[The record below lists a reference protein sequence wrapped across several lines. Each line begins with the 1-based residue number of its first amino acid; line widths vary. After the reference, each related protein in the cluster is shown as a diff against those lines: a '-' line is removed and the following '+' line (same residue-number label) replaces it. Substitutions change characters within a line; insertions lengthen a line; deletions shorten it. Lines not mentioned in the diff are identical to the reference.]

1 MPPEPEQPEQPEQPA
16 GASRAA
22 SAATG
27 LSVRGQLVLAVV
39 ATTAGAV
46 LLLWAVTRQWVVEV
60 ASRPAPLHPL
70 RTVHTGA
77 DLVPWVPA
85 LALIALAG
93 AGALVATRAAGRV
106 MVSALLVVV
115 GAGSALGSGYG
126 LLAAR
131 RLTASAT
138 VAWPLAGAVGGVV
151 VAGAGWYA
159 LRRCRSWPTMGSRY
173 EVPTTRHPGAGPAG
187 TEPDATETGAG
198 GSGTGG
204 GRLERP
210 EAPQRLTGRRRGTVE
225 DDPATMWDAL
235 DEGHDPT
242 DR

>member
-1 MPPEPEQPEQPEQPA
+1 MPAEPEQPDNPEQPA
-16 GASRAA
+16 
-22 SAATG
+22 G

-46 LLLWAVTRQWVVEV
+46 LLLWAVTRQWAVEV
-60 ASRPAPLHPL
+60 AGRPAPLHPL
-70 RTVHTGA
+70 RTVHTGT

-106 MVSALLVVV
+106 MVSALLVVA

-131 RLTASAT
+131 RLTASASM
-138 VAWPLAGAVGGVV
+138 AWPLVGAVGGVV
-151 VAGAGWYA
+151 VAAAGWYA

-173 EVPTTRHPGAGPAG
+173 ETPTARAAATAEEGSSEPASSAPDSSAPDGSAPAG
-187 TEPDATETGAG
+187 DAA
-198 GSGTGG
+198 GTG
-204 GRLERP
+204 LERP
-210 EAPQRLTGRRRGTVE
+210 EVPQRLTGRRRAAVE

>member
-1 MPPEPEQPEQPEQPA
+1 MPSEPERPEQA
-16 GASRAA
+16 MSRAA
-22 SAATG
+22 G
-27 LSVRGQLVLAVV
+27 LSVRGQLVRAVV

-46 LLLWAVTRQWVVEV
+46 LLLWAVTRQWAVEV

-70 RTVHTGA
+70 RTVHTGT

-106 MVSALLVVV
+106 MVSALLVVA

-131 RLTASAT
+131 RLTGSAS
-138 VAWPLAGAVGGVV
+138 VAWPLVGVVGGVV
-151 VAGAGWYA
+151 VAVAGWYS

-173 EVPTTRHPGAGPAG
+173 ETPTARAAT
-187 TEPDATETGAG
+187 TEPDGGDAATEPAET
-198 GSGTGG
+198 
-204 GRLERP
+204 RLERP
-210 EAPQRLTGRRRGTVE
+210 EVPRRLTGRRRAAVE